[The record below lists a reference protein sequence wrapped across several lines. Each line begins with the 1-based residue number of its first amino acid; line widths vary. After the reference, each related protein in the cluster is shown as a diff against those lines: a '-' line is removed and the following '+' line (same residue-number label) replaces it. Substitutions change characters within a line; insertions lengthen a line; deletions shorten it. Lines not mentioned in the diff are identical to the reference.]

1 MEKFLKELKI
11 ALEEAHIEN
20 KEEILATYL
29 EHFTLGH
36 EAGMS
41 DEEIIDRFDQIED
54 IIWKLGRKKSDKEPE
69 GYSIELD
76 LACFSDFQIRCSN
89 KVTGIQFDIDEGA
102 LDYVEI
108 VREGKRIHLKNKGID
123 FFSKR
128 KKYDGNMLIG
138 SEVLFNQFK
147 INNLSCDV
155 HCNFKINCTNFFIS
169 NVSGD
174 IHFSDVEVEET
185 SVINNTSGDIT
196 LARLLTP
203 RVKINTISGDI
214 SISDFTC
221 DVAKLVTVSGDIKI
235 AQSNEADFQISSVS
249 GDVNILVGA
258 DTSKVKASSVSG
270 SIQMSGEMVGKALNT
285 LFKDFKW

>member
-1 MEKFLKELKI
+1 M
-11 ALEEAHIEN
+11 
-20 KEEILATYL
+20 
-29 EHFTLGH
+29 
-36 EAGMS
+36 
-41 DEEIIDRFDQIED
+41 
-54 IIWKLGRKKSDKEPE
+54 
-69 GYSIELD
+69 
-76 LACFSDFQIRCSN
+76 
-89 KVTGIQFDIDEGA
+89 
-102 LDYVEI
+102 
-108 VREGKRIHLKNKGID
+108 
-123 FFSKR
+123 
-128 KKYDGNMLIG
+128 
-138 SEVLFNQFK
+138 
-147 INNLSCDV
+147 

-270 SIQMSGEMVGKALNT
+270 SIQISGEMVGKALNT

>member
-89 KVTGIQFDIDEGA
+89 KVTGIQLLHFRA
-102 LDYVEI
+102 LEKPKIQGYNDDYT
-108 VREGKRIHLKNKGID
+108 L
-123 FFSKR
+123 
-128 KKYDGNMLIG
+128 G
-138 SEVLFNQFK
+138 S
-147 INNLSCDV
+147 
-155 HCNFKINCTNFFIS
+155 
-169 NVSGD
+169 
-174 IHFSDVEVEET
+174 
-185 SVINNTSGDIT
+185 
-196 LARLLTP
+196 
-203 RVKINTISGDI
+203 
-214 SISDFTC
+214 
-221 DVAKLVTVSGDIKI
+221 
-235 AQSNEADFQISSVS
+235 
-249 GDVNILVGA
+249 
-258 DTSKVKASSVSG
+258 
-270 SIQMSGEMVGKALNT
+270 
-285 LFKDFKW
+285 